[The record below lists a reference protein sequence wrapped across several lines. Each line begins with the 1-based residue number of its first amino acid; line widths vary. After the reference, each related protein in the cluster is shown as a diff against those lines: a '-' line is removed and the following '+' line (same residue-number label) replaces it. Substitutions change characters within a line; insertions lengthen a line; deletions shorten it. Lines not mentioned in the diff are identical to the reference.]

1 MGLLDIF
8 ESLWS
13 STVGGMLDSSMDSLG
28 ATRHGRD
35 QYVNMENQRELM
47 ALENQYHQ
55 QNFDRE
61 FAMQNAEFNRRY
73 NQFESP
79 SAQMRMY
86 ADAGLNPSAL
96 VQKSGAGF
104 MPSPATNASSVS
116 PAAVVAPSSAP
127 AGESKS
133 AVDYLDALSRMK
145 LSDAQSR
152 EIIDLL
158 KGKMREQD
166 DAHEIAGNIVAYKQI
181 QNQIYKTYGENKE
194 AAIVAN
200 LIEEGQTEYFKGQ
213 YYAANKKYLD
223 ALEVCA
229 NDEHAKNEKELP
241 LLRMYIWSLIQSN
254 HAKSTA
260 DISQAGYYSALAE
273 TENALREFKKTLMG
287 NEVKVS
293 NDTLQASIDEIIAQ
307 SKAAKILPKQMEVD
321 LQKAIKENNIYYL
334 REIVGILEDGI
345 SSVGA
350 IYGPWKVGK
359 ALSVRNKIE
368 SDYKQWMMDNK
379 VTEKITDSYNSKGKM
394 TGRIHSYGRRRP
406 QK

>member
-1 MGLLDIF
+1 MALLDIF
-8 ESLWS
+8 NSLWD
-13 STVGGMLDSSMDSLG
+13 STLGGMIDSSMDSLG

-55 QNFDRE
+55 ENFDRE
-61 FAMQNAEFNRRY
+61 FALQNAEFNRRY
-73 NQFESP
+73 NQIESP

-133 AVDYLDALSRMK
+133 SVDYLDALSRMK

-152 EIIDLL
+152 EIYDLL
-158 KGKMREQD
+158 AGKLREQD

-254 HAKSTA
+254 NAKSKA
-260 DISQAGYYSALAE
+260 DISQAGYYSALSS

-307 SKAAKILPKQMEVD
+307 SKAAKVLPKQMEID

-368 SDYKQWMMDNK
+368 ADYKQWMMDNK
-379 VTEKITDSYNSKGKM
+379 VTEKISDSYNSKGKM
-394 TGRIHSYGRRRP
+394 TRRVHSYGRRRP